1 MQITGIPFSTI
12 DWSTIEPIIHE
23 GEVGEAFWR
32 TTYLN
37 NIRIRLVE
45 YSPGYLADHWC
56 IKGHIIYCVE
66 GEMTTELKDGRK
78 FNMLKGMT
86 YTVGDDCEPHRSS
99 TIHGCRLFIV
109 D

>member
-1 MQITGIPFSTI
+1 MN
-12 DWSTIEPIIHE
+12 D
-23 GEVGEAFWR
+23 V
-32 TTYLN
+32 
-37 NIRIRLVE
+37 RIRLVD
-45 YSPGYLADHWC
+45 YSPGYEADHWC

-78 FNMLKGMT
+78 ITIGKGLM

-99 TIHGCRLFIV
+99 TIHGCKLFIV